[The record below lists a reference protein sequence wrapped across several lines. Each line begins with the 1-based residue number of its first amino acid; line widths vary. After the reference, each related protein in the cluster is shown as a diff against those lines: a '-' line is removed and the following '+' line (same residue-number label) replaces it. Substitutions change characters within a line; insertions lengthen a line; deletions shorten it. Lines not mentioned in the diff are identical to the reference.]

1 MKSFNFSPNILIN
14 STVIF
19 SDKNLTLLN
28 KSEQYV
34 KIDDFQNTFN
44 SFEFKIIW
52 FLSWVV
58 FQSFSNAYNFFI
70 IRFEK
75 YGGEMTLCYGDQ
87 ANIS

>member
-14 STVIF
+14 STLIF
-19 SDKNLTLLN
+19 NDKDLTLLN
-28 KSEQYV
+28 QSEQNV

-44 SFEFKIIW
+44 SFESKILL

-58 FQSFSNAYNFFI
+58 FQSFTNAYHFFI
-70 IRFEK
+70 MRFEK